1 MTKRYSTPFT
11 LQAKAQD
18 AVDYDIV
25 PGERYIRT
33 DGSGTVRTSSINV
46 TAYKKVG
53 TERTVIVSAR
63 NYVGNRYKVQYRVDG
78 GSWNACDRIDIPS
91 GQFMALGY
99 GVPASGFSAVSE
111 DVELRLVDTLPDP
124 DTVLKDGILIPVV
137 HDGASGT
144 KYQRRYKS
152 TNSATAP
159 DVITDSPSAWSAT
172 PTAISSVQ
180 RYRYVSERSSDDG
193 GVTWGAWSPAVVDAY
208 FAEDGR
214 SISIKGSALGVIAW
228 GCSLPSSGMAEG
240 DTWLMNNDD
249 ADDYNTYVSGLWE
262 GYAATLEDGYLV
274 DGHLWVKER
283 NAASSSLPRWKDTG
297 VIQGPRGEDALVL
310 TLSVTPDT
318 VRLTR
323 DHAGVVTVLPGNVT
337 LSLVRSVGSN
347 QQQLATV
354 PVGYKLSRSTDGG
367 TTWTDGVTL
376 GSVDIQQLLGGGTVG
391 QVLFAL
397 RSTSD
402 TVADTCGV
410 TALWEQH
417 RMLIP
422 AGEYTD
428 KEYRLTANTTPLV
441 HCHVSSSLSEYW
453 YLVGDT
459 NDRGAGASPRYAPPS
474 DQYPAIWAQASEFEV
489 VLTKMLFADF
499 ARFGGFVVVDSF
511 FFSQYGTLLYNNNGT
526 VQAIGVDGSNYEA
539 MFGGKVP
546 YAWFDDTD
554 PMAADSPA
562 TGSYKFR
569 PMKLVDAQSGEEWMC
584 GGKVHASDSGM
595 DIEGTL
601 KVINGDSRMTLD
613 GDGWLSF
620 TASMGGMHA
629 GWLMAPS
636 YYNGVTISGFGVI
649 LDSSGAPHTD
659 SGGNVLSETQFF
671 MSATCMEFLRGR
683 TGNLTRN
690 EVMGIGGA
698 YDGIFIAYTPT
709 LPDTLPG
716 GRDNNNLM
724 TWYRQNCSSSQAA
737 KSLHVTPEK
746 ISMSRNGR
754 TTELTAD
761 GFVAD
766 GNLDEG
772 NTGYVKV
779 RGGDGGYV
787 YLCFLGGI
795 LKGISSD
802 VPGAP
807 YNQALLG
814 SV

>member
-53 TERTVIVSAR
+53 TKRTVIVSAR

-78 GSWNACDRIDIPS
+78 GSWNDCDRIDIPS

-159 DVITDSPSAWSAT
+159 DVITDIPSAWSAT

-323 DHAGVVTVLPGNVT
+323 DHAGVVMVLPGNVT

-428 KEYRLTANTTPLV
+428 KEYRRTANTTPLL
-441 HCHVSSSLSEYW
+441 HCYVSDSLSEYW

-499 ARFGGFVVVDSF
+499 ARLGSFVVCGRF
-511 FFSQYGTLLYNNNGT
+511 FLSQYGTLFYNNNGT
-526 VQAIGVDGSNYEA
+526 VQAIGVGANNYETQY
-539 MFGGKVP
+539 GGKVP
-546 YAWFDDTD
+546 FAWFDDED
-554 PMAADSPA
+554 PVAATSPPI
-562 TGSYKFR
+562 GSYKFR
-569 PMKLVDAQSGEEWMC
+569 PTKLMVALTGEEWMGEGRVHISDEGVEIEGSLTVSDTGNMYDTVVSITTQDWGNGIDFITREANGSTIVQRMQLC
-584 GGKVHASDSGM
+584 GGRGSQYVLPDLKLSTPIYVSGRETPAYDNYVKIDVNGIEMAYNHPTGSDIGASDEVLTIRHDTGLRIG
-595 DIEGTL
+595 IERKSKGS
-601 KVINGDSRMTLD
+601 V
-613 GDGWLSF
+613 
-620 TASMGGMHA
+620 A
-629 GWLMAPS
+629 GS
-636 YYNGVTISGFGVI
+636 
-649 LDSSGAPHTD
+649 
-659 SGGNVLSETQFF
+659 
-671 MSATCMEFLRGR
+671 
-683 TGNLTRN
+683 
-690 EVMGIGGA
+690 
-698 YDGIFIAYTPT
+698 
-709 LPDTLPG
+709 
-716 GRDNNNLM
+716 
-724 TWYRQNCSSSQAA
+724 
-737 KSLHVTPEK
+737 
-746 ISMSRNGR
+746 
-754 TTELTAD
+754 ELTLSAD
-761 GFVAD
+761 GVLFQ
-766 GNLDEG
+766 LLKFE
-772 NTGYVKV
+772 KV
-779 RGGDGGYV
+779 GGHMTMQYPYQDS
-787 YLCFLGGI
+787 LGGTGWNSVSGYGYLTLATGKYLLLYCGMVIGVSTTRPGSGWTQMDQNMNPEEI
-795 LKGISSD
+795 L
-802 VPGAP
+802 
-807 YNQALLG
+807 
-814 SV
+814 